1 MPFFRI
7 YVLGRPTLLF
17 FSFSA
22 KGSQSFLSSPASSR
36 EWADCAKRLNERYLL
51 PLLSNH
57 SDHLLFQLAL
67 LSRSFF
73 TFPFRFDIFVS
84 FRTIYIYISSCSFA
98 RSIEIRYKSARFSKC
113 LQPASLSRSSFLF
126 DSRFR
131 HHFSCSPSGLFQWK
145 QYMYISNPVLRLI
158 SQVAGSIEIRY
169 KSARFYTGDKSGIA

>member
-7 YVLGRPTLLF
+7 YVLGRPTLLLF

-73 TFPFRFDIFVS
+73 TFPFRFDII
-84 FRTIYIYISSCSFA
+84 FRFISNNIYIYQVA
-98 RSIEIRYKSARFSKC
+98 RLLVRSKSVINQRDFRSVC
-113 LQPASLSRSSFLF
+113 NQLLSL
-126 DSRFR
+126 
-131 HHFSCSPSGLFQWK
+131 
-145 QYMYISNPVLRLI
+145 VLRSFSTRDFDIIFHALHLDSSNGNNTCI
-158 SQVAGSIEIRY
+158 YRIQ
-169 KSARFYTGDKSGIA
+169 FYD